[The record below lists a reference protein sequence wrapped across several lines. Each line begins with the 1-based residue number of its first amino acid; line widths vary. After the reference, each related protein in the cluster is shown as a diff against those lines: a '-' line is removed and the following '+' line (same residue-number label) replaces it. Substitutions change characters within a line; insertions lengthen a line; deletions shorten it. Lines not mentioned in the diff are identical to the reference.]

1 MKQILKQF
9 FQKHLPTGIQYILSW
24 RWVKQFLYWLII
36 SAGTI
41 AECCFLIASLWMSIN
56 SSVHPMVLTMMSE
69 QKSVQLSY
77 IATTIFTALPELIVA
92 MALVTTIN
100 HCKNIRRERKYWYTW
115 VWPILFGIPSLVFLY
130 ISIMTVSCS
139 VLKVNYVMPDWGI
152 VSRAL
157 AGYTFAIVYLLYEKL
172 GEPCYASER
181 KAMEQTIADQKMEME
196 QAKSHF
202 EDALKTA
209 NSNFTIAMQSKQSE
223 FEYQIK
229 AIEHLQNLLE
239 TKSMQVEKL
248 SERASSLEREELAFY
263 PKVQSLWIEKAKRT
277 VSIDEIVDVTG
288 LSKQRIRAAI
298 TGGKIARD
306 NRNKELFRVS
316 SVVEWLKTIPASEA
330 PIPVMNSH
338 SNEQTIN
345 NESDPLGLPVFT
357 ILED

>member
-1 MKQILKQF
+1 
-9 FQKHLPTGIQYILSW
+9 
-24 RWVKQFLYWLII
+24 
-36 SAGTI
+36 
-41 AECCFLIASLWMSIN
+41 MSIN

-100 HCKNIRRERKYWYTW
+100 HCKNIRRERKCWYTW
-115 VWPILFGIPSLVFLY
+115 VWPILFGLPSMVFLY

-196 QAKSHF
+196 QANEKAQRALAEKQSEIKQVTSRF
-202 EDALKTA
+202 EEALKTA

-229 AIEHLQNLLE
+229 AIVEEGKNRIEHLQNLLE

-316 SVVEWLKTIPASEA
+316 SVVEWLKTIP
-330 PIPVMNSH
+330 VNGT
-338 SNEQTIN
+338 SNGRNDT
-345 NESDPLGLPVFT
+345 DPLALPVFT
-357 ILED
+357 IMED